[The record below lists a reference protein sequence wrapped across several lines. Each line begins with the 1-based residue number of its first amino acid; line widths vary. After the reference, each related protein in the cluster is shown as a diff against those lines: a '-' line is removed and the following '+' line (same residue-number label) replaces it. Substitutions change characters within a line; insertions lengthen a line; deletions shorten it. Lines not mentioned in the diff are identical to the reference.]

1 LEITFSA
8 RKIRNTG
15 HVTSVQRLQFQFRIL
30 EIEILVILEYPNI
43 TTHLENEIKI
53 QAKTLQGT

>member
-15 HVTSVQRLQFQFRIL
+15 HVVSVQRVQFQFRIL

-53 QAKTLQGT
+53 QAKT

>member
-53 QAKTLQGT
+53 QAKT